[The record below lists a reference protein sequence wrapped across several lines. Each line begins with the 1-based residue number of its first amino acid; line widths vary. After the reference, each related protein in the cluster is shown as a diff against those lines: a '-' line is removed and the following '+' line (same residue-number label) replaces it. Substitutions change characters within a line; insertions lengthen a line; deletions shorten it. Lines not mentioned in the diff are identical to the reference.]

1 MNVKIP
7 TKYYHKM
14 VSSTLQDTYH
24 LYSIQFKTLSLN
36 LRALSIN
43 VALTVM
49 SLGKC
54 DVNGMVGN
62 VTMHK
67 QKRLQHKIDTYLGIQ
82 SRNLDYL
89 QLQ

>member
-14 VSSTLQDTYH
+14 VSSTLQDRYH
-24 LYSIQFKTLSLN
+24 LYSIQIKT

-62 VTMHK
+62 ITMHK
-67 QKRLQHKIDTYLGIQ
+67 QERLQHKIDTYLGIQ